1 METLYDVV
9 IIGSGPAGLAA
20 AIYAER
26 AKLSAV
32 VLEASFVSGGQVV
45 TTYEVDNYPGLPGI
59 SGMDLG
65 STLREHAEKMGAKFA
80 RERVKELVLDGQEKI
95 VRTRKKEYHA
105 KTVILATGAAHRPLH
120 VPGEEELSG
129 MGVSYCA
136 TCDGAFFRDKIV
148 AVVGGG
154 DVAVEDAIFLA
165 RSCKKVYVI
174 HRRDSLRAAAV
185 LQERLFEMEN
195 VEMVWDSTVDS
206 IEGENQVEAVKVTNK
221 RTGEQRELEVDG
233 VFIAVGITP
242 NSELAVGKAELD
254 KDGYIM
260 AGEDGVTSVPGFFAA
275 GDVRTKQLR
284 QIITAASDG
293 ANCIA
298 SVEKYLLTYQS

>member
-1 METLYDVV
+1 MTEQIYDVIV
-9 IIGSGPAGLAA
+9 IGSGPAGLAA
-20 AIYAER
+20 AIYAKR
-26 AKLSAV
+26 AKLESLV
-32 VLEASFVSGGQVV
+32 IEANYVSGGQVI

-65 STLREHAEKMGAKFA
+65 NTLREHAEKMGAVFA
-80 RERVKELVLDGQEKI
+80 RERVKELELDGDVKI
-95 VRTRKKEYHA
+95 VRTRKKEYHT
-105 KTVILATGAAHRPLH
+105 KTVILATGAQHRMLG
-120 VPGEEELSG
+120 VPGEKELSG

-136 TCDGAFFRDKIV
+136 TCDGAFFKGKTV

-165 RSCKKVYVI
+165 RTCEKVYVI

-185 LQERLFEMEN
+185 LSERLLALPN
-195 VEMVWDSTVDS
+195 VEMVWDTVVDS
-206 IEGENQVEAVKVTNK
+206 IEGENSVEAVRITNIK
-221 RTGEQRELEVDG
+221 TGESRELDVQG

-242 NSELAVGKAELD
+242 NSGLAEGKVSMDES
-254 KDGYIM
+254 GYLI
-260 AGEDGVTSVPGFFAA
+260 AGEDGVTSVPGLFVA

-293 ANCIA
+293 ANCIT
-298 SVEKYLLTYQS
+298 SVERYLVSLG